1 MLIALIF
8 LEFVVGLIVW
18 YSVVGTITKNMN
30 YKEWKPQLI
39 RFSPMIIYGVFGI
52 ASIGATVTYKNEG
65 GLFLLGL
72 LIDAVQLP
80 VMIFA
85 GVFVVPAQLGNY
97 ILSKAGFS
105 ELYEW
110 NFFIVGFLDHFK
122 NSI

>member
-1 MLIALIF
+1 
-8 LEFVVGLIVW
+8 
-18 YSVVGTITKNMN
+18 MN

-72 LIDAVQLP
+72 LMDAVQLP